1 MMIAKI
7 AENTPNAITIEPT
20 CFKAIQGVGCCNE

>member
-1 MMIAKI
+1 MIAI
-7 AENTPNAITIEPT
+7 RAENIPNAITNEPT